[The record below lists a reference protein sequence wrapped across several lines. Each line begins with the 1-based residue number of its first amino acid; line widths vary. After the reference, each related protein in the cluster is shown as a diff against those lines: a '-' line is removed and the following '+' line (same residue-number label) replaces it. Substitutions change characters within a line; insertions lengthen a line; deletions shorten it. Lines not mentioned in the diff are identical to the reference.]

1 MIDKEVDIIINFDQT
16 FAQFTPEVDYVIT
29 PTGACRIGGKI
40 KHNEKLGFAVM
51 VGYELN
57 SSLMLPPFIVF
68 IGTK

>member
-1 MIDKEVDIIINFDQT
+1 MIDKEVDIVVNFNQT
-16 FAQFTPEVDYVIT
+16 FVQFTPEADYVIA
-29 PTGACRIGGKI
+29 PTGTRRIGGKI